1 MKQSD
6 FGILLTRYLSYHLP
20 IQRNLSA
27 NTIKSYRDTFKQLLK
42 YCRDEKRIKVAKLT
56 IKQLDK
62 KFIEDYLVW
71 LRQTRN
77 ISPSTYN
84 QRLSAIHAF
93 FDYVIVEEPQYI
105 EHCQR
110 IVKIGAMETP
120 EKSTV
125 YLTAPNLQL
134 LLEEPDTT
142 SRKGRRHL
150 AILAVLYDTAA
161 RVSELINV
169 KVRDVYLEAPAS
181 ITLNGKG
188 EKIRTV
194 PLMKQTV
201 AILTEYFAENRINQK
216 LHCDMPLFFNSK
228 RKKLTRS
235 GITYIVQKYA
245 GLANGSSQNMP
256 TKVTPHILRHSKAM
270 HMVQANVHPIYI
282 KDYLGHVDIT
292 TTQIYAKSDNEA
304 KRDVLEKASGRL
316 TLPQVTGWEQ
326 DDELIEWL
334 DSLG

>member
-6 FGILLTRYLSYHLP
+6 FGALLTRYLSHHLP
-20 IQRNLSA
+20 VQRNLSA

-42 YCRDEKRIKVAKLT
+42 YCRDEKKLKVAKLT

-62 KFIEDYLVW
+62 RFIEDYLVW
-71 LRQTRN
+71 LRQMRN

-93 FDYVIVEEPQYI
+93 FDYVMVEEPQYI

-110 IVKIGAMETP
+110 IIKIGSMEKP
-120 EKSTV
+120 EKPAV
-125 YLTAPNLQL
+125 YLTAPNLQR
-134 LLEEPDTT
+134 LLEEPDVAL
-142 SRKGRRHL
+142 RKGRRHL

-161 RVSELINV
+161 RVSELTGI
-169 KVRDVYLEAPAS
+169 KVRDVHLDAPAS
-181 ITLNGKG
+181 ITLDGKG
-188 EKIRTV
+188 GKIRTV

-201 AILTEYFAENRINQK
+201 AILTEYFVENRINQR
-216 LHCDMPLFFNSK
+216 LHGDMPLFFNSK

-245 GLANGSSQNMP
+245 VLANSSSTDMP
-256 TKVTPHILRHSKAM
+256 PKVTPHILRHSKAM

-282 KDYLGHVDIT
+282 KDYLGHADVAT
-292 TTQIYAKSDNEA
+292 TEVYARADNEA
-304 KRDVLEKASGRL
+304 KREVLEQASERL
-316 TLPQVTGWEQ
+316 QLPQVTGWER